1 MYSPISPR
9 KGLFG
14 SIKNSPRKP
23 LLSPSEGNPF
33 SYSSET
39 LNLFGTSDGFVPLSR
54 NAIGGSGTFSQPRT
68 PVSEHARPNSSW
80 LPGKSISLG
89 SGSIGA
95 GSTTSINTSG
105 RTVKEYDDGMRELKK
120 ENFNLKLRI
129 YFLEE
134 RLGGGKVSSKES
146 NGKQRPPASKQ
157 EDIAQSNMDLK
168 IQVESLKYDLREKTE
183 LLKEAGLALEDL
195 ENRLSAMTIDRE
207 EERST
212 LEARLQQM
220 EEDFQD
226 THDSIKDV
234 FKEVKETQDNKER
247 SLLSPDARDE
257 DDKLLKEV
265 DAEIARGL
273 HFSPLRQVSSPAS
286 TSLMLPLSTEMLT
299 STPCRPTFLDVVQ
312 ENEHEVMVGQVE
324 ELEKKVDELQL
335 ELHNSELTLK
345 EAKEVVDQRMN
356 DIISLESELVNRDIQ
371 ISALQGELSQVKGE
385 SGEASTVQVEEL
397 NLLLRERD
405 EAAEKLRH
413 SEEELGHLKKS
424 IVGLGD
430 ELDDHKEKFE
440 ALKLELEIKQNR
452 IEELETALGNANDT
466 IDCLNM
472 EQQGAGGST
481 VTSRS
486 LGCPTTSDDARFT
499 IHTHQLSDLLDQTAF
514 NHATSENVY
523 GTQLQVVTQTL
534 HIPPTSN
541 AYGGHEFSSQP
552 QESDEVERLRRD
564 MAKLKEYL
572 RTSVQ
577 ERKLL
582 LKKIGTLNERIAQ
595 VQKNKLVVLQ
605 NGYPVPASDLA
616 KSFPKS
622 VSIQC
627 NLGSKG
633 IEELAGPS
641 SPRSLNLRIAN
652 LQQRLVRSSEDAEAL
667 RAYLESLVDVIEPLT
682 RQPGSKLSPDL
693 VLGIKRAVLDS
704 LEMVKSHSRVPT
716 PLIRD
721 TTASIGGGDEDEIDA
736 FRPASATSGNSW
748 RSVLPDPSHLD
759 LGKFEQNL
767 KCDVSVDSN
776 HSGRL
781 RQDLDEKT
789 AMLEL
794 LEEQLDEK
802 DQMMLEQER
811 MLDEYRLEILRLQE
825 ANECEQ
831 EFSVSYDHRRGGTSS
846 DKSRSL
852 RRNRLSISSQRR
864 RGPPTSGVYTQ
875 SQHSELEIKNAARA
889 LSDGEDSWS
898 EPDVTAAR
906 RRMGLSTQA
915 LRARMADKDS
925 SETDFDKQKSFYSL
939 EYTRAEMSED
949 GDQTVTTFEDYS
961 KIIEELQ
968 SHRREIEKLQVTST
982 SLDDEPPNC
991 LTLVAKPSLEFE
1003 GYPREHQDAPGSL
1016 ECILTGIGDLL
1027 AAMNDLS
1034 YQLDLSDSFSDSGH
1048 GSDEEEDEDGDDT
1061 EVENSFCKEEIHFR
1075 LCTQCSVVVC
1085 QDVEHCL
1092 ERCGKLILASISTMR
1107 RLRKICC
1114 HSRSR
1119 LHQASEKM
1127 AKQNN
1132 QIAQL
1137 EETVK
1142 LLQKKTEITE
1152 KLQSDLD
1159 NTRSDLGKK
1168 AKELQD
1174 AHLKL
1179 NENYKLV
1186 AELSNENLRLI
1197 SEKVKVEDL
1206 NETLQKD
1213 HSRLRAEL
1221 RDNRK
1226 LHPINNIKHYNKPD
1240 TNASQEA
1247 NKPWNIPLTGASSP
1261 ETSSSFEF
1269 FEPTIATS
1277 SSGMPT
1283 TPTIARRCISGQLDV
1298 SLGARHRSFDR
1309 ITVSSRPKITH
1320 HTGRRVKPPSSPHPL
1335 DQEPPFQRSYSTS
1348 ESKRSYTSGTTK
1360 VHPSDLSSPDLG
1372 VDVGS
1377 DPFSSL
1383 ERNQSS
1389 LDNVRGGNKVPID
1402 TMLVENRQ
1410 LRHERDLLLQKLV
1423 RSKGALKETLDRLT
1437 TSNQQKQDHLSP
1449 QTQRRV
1455 LSSSSVLQ
1463 SIGASPSR
1471 SRITQDL
1478 LEFSR
1483 THHGGGSP
1491 RSSPHNPSMGSPKK
1505 PKSRR
1510 NSNMS

>member
-925 SETDFDKQKSFYSL
+925 SETDFDK
-939 EYTRAEMSED
+939 R
-949 GDQTVTTFEDYS
+949 
-961 KIIEELQ
+961 
-968 SHRREIEKLQVTST
+968 
-982 SLDDEPPNC
+982 
-991 LTLVAKPSLEFE
+991 
-1003 GYPREHQDAPGSL
+1003 YPREHQDAPGSL